1 MTSSCAVRRRLAE
14 KFALATRQYAESAVR
29 LAISGKFGIDFTHLR
44 DQTIKAQGRAE
55 VAFRA
60 LTEHVASH
68 QCGEATKN
76 GQGHLHPQSNTFLD
90 CKVGFRNT
98 KELGPNCI

>member
-14 KFALATRQYAESAVR
+14 KFALATRQYAESAVG
-29 LAISGKFGIDFTHLR
+29 LAISGKSGIDFARLR
-44 DQTIKAQGRAE
+44 DQTINAQGRAE

-68 QCGEATKN
+68 QCGEATQN

>member
-1 MTSSCAVRRRLAE
+1 MTSSCTVRRSLAE
-14 KFALATRQYAESAVR
+14 KFALATRQYAESAVG
-29 LAISGKFGIDFTHLR
+29 LAISGIDFARLR

-68 QCGEATKN
+68 QCGEATQN

>member
-1 MTSSCAVRRRLAE
+1 LAE

-29 LAISGKFGIDFTHLR
+29 LAISGKSGIDFTGLR
-44 DQTIKAQGRAE
+44 DQTIKAQGRSE

-60 LTEHVASH
+60 LSEHVASH
-68 QCGEATKN
+68 QCGEATQN

-90 CKVGFRNT
+90 CNAIRT
-98 KELGPNCI
+98 GPAE

>member
-29 LAISGKFGIDFTHLR
+29 LAISGKFGIDFTRLR
-44 DQTIKAQGRAE
+44 DQTIKAQGRSE

-60 LTEHVASH
+60 LSEHVASH
-68 QCGEATKN
+68 QCGEATQN

-90 CKVGFRNT
+90 CNVGFRNT

>member
-1 MTSSCAVRRRLAE
+1 MTSSCAVRRKLAE
-14 KFALATRQYAESAVR
+14 KFAFATRQNAQSAIR
-29 LAISGKFGIDFTHLR
+29 LANSGKFGIDFTRLR

-60 LTEHVASH
+60 FTEHVASH
-68 QCGEATKN
+68 QCGEATQN

-90 CKVGFRNT
+90 CNVGFRNT

>member
-14 KFALATRQYAESAVR
+14 KFALATRQYAESAVC
-29 LAISGKFGIDFTHLR
+29 LAISGKFGIDFARLR
-44 DQTIKAQGRAE
+44 DQTINAQGRAE

-68 QCGEATKN
+68 QCGEATQN

-90 CKVGFRNT
+90 YNAIRT
-98 KELGPNCI
+98 DPAE